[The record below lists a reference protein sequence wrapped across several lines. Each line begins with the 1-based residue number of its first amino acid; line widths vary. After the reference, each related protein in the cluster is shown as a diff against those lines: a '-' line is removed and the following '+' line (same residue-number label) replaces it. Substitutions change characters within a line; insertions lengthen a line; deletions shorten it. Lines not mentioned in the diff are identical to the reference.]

1 MPMQSIAADGGSFNA
16 YVAMPPGGTHNAKVP
31 GVLVLQEIFGV
42 NDWLRSIV
50 DHVAAQGYIA
60 MAPDMFWRIKPGV
73 ALDSTKPEDFQ
84 EATGY
89 MRKFSEASAI
99 ADMKAAV
106 AVLRAHPGCT
116 GKVASLGYCL
126 GGKLAYLL
134 ACRADLD
141 ANVGY
146 YPVNLPPA
154 LGQARSITKPLM
166 LHLPEDD
173 KFVPAAAQAEI
184 KAALEPNPHVTI
196 HTYPGADHAF
206 ARASSHGYHKAS
218 AERADSRTAEFLR
231 AALS

>member
-1 MPMQSIAADGGSFNA
+1 MPIQSIAARDGGSFNA
-16 YVAMPPGGTHNAKVP
+16 YVAAPKSGKAPGI
-31 GVLVLQEIFGV
+31 LLLQEIFGV
-42 NDWLRSIV
+42 NAWLRSVADRLATKGYLIV
-50 DHVAAQGYIA
+50 
-60 MAPDMFWRIKPGV
+60 APDMFWRIKPGV
-73 ALDSTKPEDFQ
+73 ELDSTRPEEFQ

-89 MRKFSEASAI
+89 MRKFSEASAVD
-99 ADMKAAV
+99 DMKSAV
-106 AVLRAHPGCT
+106 AALRAHPGCT

-166 LHLPEDD
+166 LHLPEED
-173 KFVPAAAQAEI
+173 KFVPAAVQAEI
-184 KAALEPNPHVTI
+184 KAALGDNPNITI

-206 ARASSHGYHKAS
+206 ARESSHGYHKTS
-218 AERADSRTAEFLR
+218 AELADSRTAEFLR

>member
-1 MPMQSIAADGGSFNA
+1 MQSIAAADGGSFNA
-16 YVAMPPGGTHNAKVP
+16 YVTTPPGGAKAP
-31 GVLVLQEIFGV
+31 GILVLQEIFGV
-42 NDWLRSIV
+42 NPWLRAIA
-50 DHVAAQGYIA
+50 DGFAAQGYIA

-73 ALDSTKPEDFQ
+73 ELSSTSPEQFQ

-89 MRKFSEASAI
+89 MRKFSEASGI

-106 AVLRAHPGCT
+106 AALRAHPGCT
-116 GKVASLGYCL
+116 GKVASVGYCL

-154 LGQARSITKPLM
+154 LGQAGGITKPLM
-166 LHLPEDD
+166 LHLPEED
-173 KFVPAAAQAEI
+173 KFVPASAQAEI
-184 KAALEPNPHVTI
+184 KAALAPNPNVTV
-196 HTYPGADHAF
+196 HSYPGADHAF
-206 ARASSHGYHKAS
+206 ARESSHGYHEPS
-218 AERADSRTAEFLR
+218 AKLANERTSAFLR